1 MVRLVKITLE
11 VMMEAQVLM
20 AEDVQPLPTVV
31 APIRKKRIVH
41 RHAVSGWWAQVVN
54 VNDMSFRYQKRV
66 NLGKG
71 VGLNLS
77 RRGVSASARTKFGSV
92 GTRGFSI
99 RTGIPGLS
107 YRSSWGKSKEG
118 VVILLALGLV
128 YVGAVVVYN
137 VALFLI
143 YLVKLIYTKLTV

>member
-1 MVRLVKITLE
+1 
-11 VMMEAQVLM
+11 
-20 AEDVQPLPTVV
+20 
-31 APIRKKRIVH
+31 
-41 RHAVSGWWAQVVN
+41 
-54 VNDMSFRYQKRV
+54 MSFRYQKRV

-71 VGLNLS
+71 VGLNVS

-118 VVILLALGLV
+118 LVILLALGLV

-143 YLVKLIYTKLTV
+143 YLVKLIYTKLTAQNENTI